1 LSSNDCWMMMDR
13 KPKHI
18 MVLAGEPS
26 GDLHGANLVR
36 EIRKK
41 DASIR
46 VTGIGGDRMSVAG
59 MDLFCHIDQLSV
71 MGITEVVGR
80 IRIIKKVFDD
90 FKDRVKTTSPDL
102 LILID
107 YPGFNLRAAAFAKRY
122 AIPVLYYITPKVWA
136 WKPSRIKKIK
146 RYVDHAALIFPFET
160 RLFQTEKIPS
170 TFVGHP
176 LLDCYGDQ
184 IPDRKTKKKKDQP
197 FTLGILPGS
206 RESEIAAL
214 LEPMLEA
221 ALVMAEK
228 KGGMTILVSQAGS
241 VNEERFRAVVARH
254 NRTGCFTIVK
264 GDVLPIFQAADFL
277 VAASGTVTLE
287 AAIFQIPM
295 VIVYRMSAMS
305 YFLAR
310 IFVKLDHVGLA
321 NIIAN
326 EEVIPE
332 LLQER
337 ATPEIIARTS
347 LDLMNSRRLAA
358 MEKKLLMVK
367 TLLGGGG
374 ASRRTAA
381 IALGMLRG

>member
-1 LSSNDCWMMMDR
+1 MTS

-18 MVLAGEPS
+18 IVLAGEPS
-26 GDLHGANLVR
+26 GDLHGANLLH

-41 DASIR
+41 DPAIR
-46 VTGIGGDRMSVAG
+46 ITGIGGERMLAAG
-59 MDLFCHIDQLSV
+59 MDLFCHIDRLSV

-90 FKDRVKTTSPDL
+90 FKSRVKTTSPDL

-107 YPGFNLRAAAFAKRY
+107 YPGFNLRAAAFAKQY
-122 AIPVLYYITPKVWA
+122 HIPVLYYITPKVWA

-160 RLFQTEKIPS
+160 RLFKTEKIPS

-176 LLDCYGDQ
+176 LLDCYGDH
-184 IPDRKTKKKKDQP
+184 IPDRSDKKEGRQ
-197 FTLGILPGS
+197 FTLGLLPGS
-206 RESEIAAL
+206 RESEIDAL
-214 LEPMLEA
+214 LEPMLKA
-221 ALVMAEK
+221 ALVMAKEK
-228 KGGMTILVSQAGS
+228 KGMTILVSRAGS
-241 VNEERFRAVVARH
+241 VNEQRFRAIVARH
-254 NRTGCFTIVK
+254 NRTGCFTIVE

-295 VIVYRMSAMS
+295 VIVYRMSAVS

-332 LLQER
+332 LLQGK
-337 ATPEIIARTS
+337 ATPENIAKTS
-347 LDLMNSRRLAA
+347 LDLMNSRRLAS